1 MIVPHRWHKRWFF
14 NVLLLALSAGCATVT
29 APPVGPDGFVL
40 RGKLA
45 VVEGERSVSARFL
58 WRQTG
63 DTFAIDLWG
72 PFGQGQMHLD
82 GDRRELVLRDAAGNV
97 LTRGSHEAVMQAQLG
112 WSLPLAVLPDWVRGR
127 PHAGLPSANRA
138 TDAEGRLTSFTQ
150 LDWTV
155 ALGRWRPSEKS
166 SAGREMPHQVSARRG
181 VHRVRLAISDW
192 QF

>member
-1 MIVPHRWHKRWFF
+1 VSFPDRQHKHWIF
-14 NVLLLALSAGCATVT
+14 NVLLLVLCAGCAGVEM
-29 APPVGPDGFVL
+29 APPAPDGFVL

-45 VVEGERSVSARFL
+45 VVEGEQSVSARFI

-72 PFGQGQMHLD
+72 PFGQGQMRLE
-82 GDRRELVLRDAAGNV
+82 GDHDELVLRDAAGAV

-112 WSLPLAVLPDWVRGR
+112 WSLPLAVLPDWVQGR
-127 PHAGLPSANRA
+127 PYPGLPSADRA
-138 TDAEGRLTSFTQ
+138 TDAEGRLASFRQ

-155 ALGRWRPSEKS
+155 ALGRYRSGEKS
-166 SAGREMPHQVSARRG
+166 SAGRDMPHQVNARRG
-181 VHRVRLAISDW
+181 IYRVRLAISEW